1 MITPNKKTEKLD
13 IVTIRFAG
21 DSGDGMQLTGN
32 QFTEN
37 SAIFGNDIATFPDFP
52 AEIRAPAGSLA
63 GVSSFQLQFSSKII
77 HTPGDELD
85 VLVAMNPAALKV
97 HISDLKEHGMLL
109 VNTAN
114 YSPKNLKLAGYEKN
128 PLEDDSLKA
137 YRLIKVDMS
146 KLVKTAAEDMGL
158 STKIVLRSTNMFALG
173 ILFWLYERKAD
184 SAYEFLKKKFAKKPE
199 IIELNTRALKA
210 GMNYGETVEVI
221 RTTFNVPKAELKKGT
236 YRNIMG
242 NQAASYGILAAA
254 KRTNLD
260 IFFGGY
266 PITPASDILH
276 YLAGYKHFGVK
287 TFQAEDEIAGIM
299 SAIGASFAGDL
310 AVTATSG
317 PGIALKTEAIG
328 LATITEL
335 PLVIINVQRGGP
347 STGLPTKT
355 EQSDLLQAMFSRNGD
370 APNPVIAP
378 YSPGDCYHA
387 AYEACRIALKYMMP
401 VFLLTD
407 GYLANGSEPWLIP
420 SLKDMPEIKHRK
432 RINPEGFIP
441 YNHNNEALA
450 RDWAIPGTPGMEHR
464 VGGLE
469 KSDGSGNVSYDPE
482 NHDHMTR
489 LRHEKVDIIAK
500 DIPPAEP
507 YGKEAGELLIIGW
520 GSTYGAIRS
529 AVELAIEEGYSVSHL
544 HIRHINPF
552 PANLGEVLLKY
563 QNILIPE
570 LNMGQLA
577 MLIRSKYL
585 VDAEPMNK
593 VEGKPFKLK
602 EIYNK
607 IKEILEK

>member
-1 MITPNKKTEKLD
+1 
-13 IVTIRFAG
+13 
-21 DSGDGMQLTGN
+21 
-32 QFTEN
+32 
-37 SAIFGNDIATFPDFP
+37 
-52 AEIRAPAGSLA
+52 
-63 GVSSFQLQFSSKII
+63 
-77 HTPGDELD
+77 
-85 VLVAMNPAALKV
+85 
-97 HISDLKEHGMLL
+97 
-109 VNTAN
+109 
-114 YSPKNLKLAGYEKN
+114 
-128 PLEDDSLKA
+128 
-137 YRLIKVDMS
+137 
-146 KLVKTAAEDMGL
+146 
-158 STKIVLRSTNMFALG
+158 
-173 ILFWLYERKAD
+173 
-184 SAYEFLKKKFAKKPE
+184 
-199 IIELNTRALKA
+199 
-210 GMNYGETVEVI
+210 
-221 RTTFNVPKAELKKGT
+221 
-236 YRNIMG
+236 
-242 NQAASYGILAAA
+242 
-254 KRTNLD
+254 
-260 IFFGGY
+260 
-266 PITPASDILH
+266 
-276 YLAGYKHFGVK
+276 
-287 TFQAEDEIAGIM
+287 
-299 SAIGASFAGDL
+299 
-310 AVTATSG
+310 
-317 PGIALKTEAIG
+317 
-328 LATITEL
+328 
-335 PLVIINVQRGGP
+335 
-347 STGLPTKT
+347 
-355 EQSDLLQAMFSRNGD
+355 
-370 APNPVIAP
+370 
-378 YSPGDCYHA
+378 
-387 AYEACRIALKYMMP
+387 
-401 VFLLTD
+401 
-407 GYLANGSEPWLIP
+407 
-420 SLKDMPEIKHRK
+420 MPEIKHRK

-500 DIPPAEP
+500 DIPPAKP